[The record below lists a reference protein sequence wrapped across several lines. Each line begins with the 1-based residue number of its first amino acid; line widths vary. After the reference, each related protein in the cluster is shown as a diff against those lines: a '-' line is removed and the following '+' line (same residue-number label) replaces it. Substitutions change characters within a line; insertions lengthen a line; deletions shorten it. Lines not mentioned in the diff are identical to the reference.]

1 MEETEPQGTT
11 WSRNGGNKS
20 QSHSSASAMEDRD
33 PELGAPHPGLHLP
46 LPMAGALDMSHGD
59 LLARVDVLRH
69 QQGCA
74 TETWQLGSN
83 SPQAFVGA
91 SGARREDQVAE
102 TKLGTLPSTFRKLLH
117 TDHMPPSKAPPEAL
131 ADQLRPPSCFR
142 PKTTLPVAV
151 EGLA

>member
-1 MEETEPQGTT
+1 
-11 WSRNGGNKS
+11 
-20 QSHSSASAMEDRD
+20 MEDRA

-83 SPQAFVGA
+83 SPQAFIGEIGA
-91 SGARREDQVAE
+91 SVARREGRVPEAE
-102 TKLGTLPSTFRKLLH
+102 LGTLPSTFRKLLH

-131 ADQLRPPSCFR
+131 ADQLRPPSCFG

>member
-20 QSHSSASAMEDRD
+20 QSHSSASVRWRTGTLSWAR
-33 PELGAPHPGLHLP
+33 HPGLHLP

-74 TETWQLGSN
+74 TET
-83 SPQAFVGA
+83 
-91 SGARREDQVAE
+91 
-102 TKLGTLPSTFRKLLH
+102 
-117 TDHMPPSKAPPEAL
+117 
-131 ADQLRPPSCFR
+131 
-142 PKTTLPVAV
+142 
-151 EGLA
+151 